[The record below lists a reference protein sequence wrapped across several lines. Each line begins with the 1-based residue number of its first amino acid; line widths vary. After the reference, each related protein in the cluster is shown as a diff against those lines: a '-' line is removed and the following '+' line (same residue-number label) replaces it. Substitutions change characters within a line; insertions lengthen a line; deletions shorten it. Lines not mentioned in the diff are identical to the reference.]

1 MQKNGTESCIKISFN
16 FLFLNMDLNLRYKQ
30 ADETDI
36 DFLLSLR
43 MKTMNPHYEASGLS
57 TDRETTMQRIL
68 YQFEKANI
76 IYLNNQ
82 PIGLLKL
89 DRTFTNI
96 DILQLQIDP
105 SQQGKG
111 LGKKILSDILKE
123 ASLAGKTVSL
133 SVLKTNKAQYLYK
146 SLGFRIV
153 DEDQYSYFMETERE

>member
-1 MQKNGTESCIKISFN
+1 MK
-16 FLFLNMDLNLRYKQ
+16 LNLRYKQ
-30 ADETDI
+30 ADEIDI
-36 DFLLSLR
+36 DFLLDLR
-43 MKTMNPHYEASGLS
+43 MKTMNPHYETSGLS
-57 TDRETTMQRIL
+57 TDRETTMQRVL

-76 IYLNNQ
+76 ILLDNQ

-96 DILQLQIDP
+96 EVLQLQIDP

-111 LGKKILSDILKE
+111 LGKKILSDILEE

-133 SVLKTNKAQYLYK
+133 SVLKTNKAQHLYQ

-153 DEDQYSYFMETERE
+153 DEDQYSYFMETERQ

>member
-1 MQKNGTESCIKISFN
+1 
-16 FLFLNMDLNLRYKQ
+16 MDLNLRYKQ

-36 DFLLSLR
+36 DFLLNLR

>member
-1 MQKNGTESCIKISFN
+1 MN
-16 FLFLNMDLNLRYKQ
+16 LDLHYKK
-30 ADETDI
+30 ADDTDI
-36 DFLLSLR
+36 DFLLDLR
-43 MKTMNPHYEASGLS
+43 IKTMNPHYKTSGLS
-57 TDRETTMQRIL
+57 TDRETTMQRVL

-76 IYLNNQ
+76 IFLDNQ

-96 DILQLQIDP
+96 EVLQLQIDP

-111 LGKKILSDILKE
+111 LGKKILSDILEE

-133 SVLKTNKAQYLYK
+133 SVLKTNKAQHLYT

-153 DEDQYSYFMETERE
+153 DEDEYSYFMETEKQ

>member
-1 MQKNGTESCIKISFN
+1 MNP
-16 FLFLNMDLNLRYKQ
+16 DLHYKQ
-30 ADETDI
+30 ADENDI
-36 DFLLSLR
+36 DFLLALR
-43 MKTMNPHYEASGLS
+43 IKTMNPHYETSGLS
-57 TDRETTMQRIL
+57 TDRETTLQRVL

-76 IYLNNQ
+76 IFLDNQ
-82 PIGLLKL
+82 PIGLLKV

-96 DILQLQIDP
+96 EVLQLQIDP

-111 LGKKILSDILKE
+111 LGKKILMDILEE

-133 SVLKTNKAQYLYK
+133 SVLKTNKAQHLYK